1 MSKILLVEDDQDL
14 VSRITKWLALER
26 YSVEAVTNG
35 QEALELLRNNHYDFI
50 ILDWHVPGLTGLE
63 VCRYYRNSGGNTPIL
78 MLTGKT
84 DIADKEAGLDAG
96 ADDYLTKPF
105 HPRELCARLRAL
117 GRRPTVCLN
126 EQLQLGDLVLDMYK
140 FQLRRN
146 GRDIDLLPLEFA
158 LIEFLMRNPGR
169 VFDANVL
176 LERVWPVNSEASPEA
191 VRTCIKTLRKK
202 IDLDGLPP
210 IIKTVH
216 GVGYKL
222 EMPDQAPGEKKTP
235 EFMLNSES

>member
-1 MSKILLVEDDQDL
+1 MLAEMAKILLVEDDQDL
-14 VSRITKWLALER
+14 VLRITKWLALER
-26 YSVEAVTNG
+26 YSVEAVLNG
-35 QEALELLRNNHYDFI
+35 RDALELLRNNRYDFI
-50 ILDWHVPGLTGLE
+50 ILDWQMPELSGIE
-63 VCRYYRNSGGNTPIL
+63 VCRYFRANGGITPVL
-78 MLTGKT
+78 MLTGKS

-117 GRRPTVCLN
+117 ARRPAQCLDD
-126 EQLQLGDLVLDMYK
+126 ELKVGDLILDLYK

-146 GRDIDLLPLEFA
+146 GVEIDLLPLEFA
-158 LIEFLMRNPGR
+158 LLEFLMRNPGR
-169 VFDANVL
+169 VFDSNVL

-202 IDLDGLPP
+202 IDPDGKSS

-222 EMPDQAPGEKKTP
+222 ELPMLAEDKLAPST
-235 EFMLNSES
+235 

>member
-26 YSVEAVTNG
+26 YSVEAVGNG
-35 QEALELLRNNHYDFI
+35 QDALELLRNNRYDFI

-63 VCRYYRNSGGNTPIL
+63 VCRYFRTSGGNTPVL

-117 GRRPTVCLN
+117 GRRPVQVLDD
-126 EQLQLGDLVLDMYK
+126 ELRVGDLTLDMHK

-146 GRDIDLLPLEFA
+146 GVDIDLLPLEFA
-158 LIEFLMRNPGR
+158 LIQFLMRNPGR
-169 VFDANVL
+169 VFEANVL

-202 IDLDGLPP
+202 IDMEGMQPV
-210 IIKTVH
+210 IKTVH

-222 EMPDQAPGEKKTP
+222 EIAVP
-235 EFMLNSES
+235 ESSKLAAETIIES